1 MKGIEYKLTWPRRD
15 RAEDQHQRF
24 NSEVSMENKIIKLTK
39 AGYKDIQ
46 IWTREVERD
55 EWKKRE

>member
-1 MKGIEYKLTWPRRD
+1 MKGTEYKLTWPRRD

-24 NSEVSMENKIIKLTK
+24 NTHVSMENKMRKLEL

-46 IWTREVERD
+46 VWTREVEYD
-55 EWKKRE
+55 EWKKSE